1 MTSYR
6 GKGLKIH
13 PGKRKFHFSFER
25 FEVENFLDCPECK
38 QTVIRYILEIH
49 SKTLSF
55 YVEPHLD
62 HSKITMADAV
72 RVEATKKRKKSFTLS
87 IYCPICGKPTMN
99 YSGVPYN
106 AKVEAG
112 PEKQLVLIPLDEI
125 PKDCIIASKGIDL
138 SNNPKSIEKWF
149 RGSKQ

>member
-6 GKGLKIH
+6 GKGLKVH
-13 PGKRKFHFSFER
+13 PGRRKFHCSFER
-25 FEVENFLDCPECK
+25 FEVENYIDCPDCK
-38 QTVIRYILEIH
+38 QTVITYILETH

-72 RVEATKKRKKSFTLS
+72 KVEVAKKRKSGYDLR

-99 YSGVPYN
+99 YGIIPFN

-112 PEKQLVLIPLDEI
+112 PEKQLILIPLDEI
-125 PKDCIIASKGIDL
+125 PKDCIIASEGIDL
-138 SNNPKSIEKWF
+138 SNNPSSLEKWF
-149 RGSKQ
+149 RGSNP